1 MIILSSWFTMLPCS
15 RSITPQYCYLPIR
28 TVIQAPRRVDP
39 RGALQ
44 FRLLLLPLP
53 LAPLLPL
60 PRCRRRCH
68 HCCLP
73 AEVAPFFSLWCAGKT
88 WNRLRAS
95 IGQPN
100 FY

>member
-1 MIILSSWFTMLPCS
+1 MPAVLAAAELVPMSPPHPP
-15 RSITPQYCYLPIR
+15 RPQYCFLPIR

-39 RGALQ
+39 RG
-44 FRLLLLPLP
+44 
-53 LAPLLPL
+53 
-60 PRCRRRCH
+60 
-68 HCCLP
+68 
-73 AEVAPFFSLWCAGKT
+73 KT